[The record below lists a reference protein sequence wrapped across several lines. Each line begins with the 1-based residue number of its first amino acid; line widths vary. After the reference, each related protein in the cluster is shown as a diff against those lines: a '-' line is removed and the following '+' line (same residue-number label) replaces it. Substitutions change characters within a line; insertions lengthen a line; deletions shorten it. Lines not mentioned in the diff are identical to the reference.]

1 MATDGLFGTVV
12 TFLTGGKIKKKSNDE
27 RGRIGMFTDLVVQ
40 GGLAHSHLF
49 EVVIYYYHGQS
60 TSIRTFSLFCSSTSI
75 PALNVMT
82 NPYRENETH
91 YEVPYGYSHEPV
103 TMNFYVDR
111 EMLLKGFFDVWHESI
126 INKRIS
132 PESKTIKSSGN
143 NRIRYMDDFV
153 ADIRIRVFDK
163 MLNTMYEATLHRAW
177 PKSVGNIDLS
187 HQNTDIV
194 NMPVQFV
201 YERMTVLD
209 YSTLKSIATEDL
221 ASNPL
226 NTSSFPLDIILKAK
240 AAAEEIMSGVSRVV
254 EVATGSVNTLF
265 GLNSTPTGAPVEVAV
280 PAWKLNDAVSTI
292 RDIKKLF

>member
-49 EVVIYYYHGQS
+49 EVIMYYYQGQPVN
-60 TSIRTFSLFCSSTSI
+60 IRTFSLFCSSTSI

-111 EMLLKGFFDVWHESI
+111 EMLLKGFFDVWHASI

-132 PESKTIKSSGN
+132 QASKTIHSTGN

-153 ADIRIRVFDK
+153 ADIRIKVFDK
-163 MLNTMYEATLHRAW
+163 MLNVMYVATLHRAW
-177 PKSVGNIDLS
+177 PKSVGNIDFS

-201 YERMTVLD
+201 YERMTVVD
-209 YSTLKSIATEDL
+209 YSTLENIAAEDL
-221 ASNPL
+221 DLNPL
-226 NTSSFPLDIILKAK
+226 NGSSFPLDVILKAK
-240 AAAEEIMSGVSRVV
+240 NAAGEIMSGVSRVA
-254 EVATGSVNTLF
+254 EAETGSVSTLF

-280 PAWKLNDAVSTI
+280 PAWKLNDAVSTT
-292 RDIKKLF
+292 RNFNK